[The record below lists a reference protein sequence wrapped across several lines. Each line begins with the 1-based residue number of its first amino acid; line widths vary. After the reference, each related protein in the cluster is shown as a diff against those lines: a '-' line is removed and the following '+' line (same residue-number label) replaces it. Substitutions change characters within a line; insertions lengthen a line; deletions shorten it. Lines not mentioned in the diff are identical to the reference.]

1 MIGYM
6 KAGPTTY
13 VIHHQ
18 NGKVRHEGAGL
29 SFFYY
34 APASTIVAVP
44 LASGD
49 IPFAFQETTTDF
61 QGVTL
66 QGQLTYRIAD
76 PVRASKLLN
85 YAVSPLAG
93 HAYTSDDPDKLP
105 DRLVQTTQTLARAVV
120 QRMPLRTAL
129 LSSEAVAA
137 EVLSALRTAEAVQ
150 MLGVEILGLVI
161 TSLRPTPEMAR
172 ALEAEA
178 REGLQRAADEAIYAR
193 RNAAVEQERR
203 IRESELNTEL
213 AVQEKQRQIREAE
226 VAADISV
233 ERQRAVLLDARV
245 ENERKD
251 ADARAYAL
259 DAVLEPLRRTDWKIL
274 SAATGGDARGTV
286 ALAFRELAEN
296 ARQIGTLNITPDL
309 LQSLLAAPNA
319 K

>member
-18 NGKVRHEGAGL
+18 NGRVRHEGAGL
-29 SFFYY
+29 AFFYF
-34 APASTIVAVP
+34 APASTIAAVP
-44 LASGD
+44 LESGD
-49 IPFAFQETTTDF
+49 IPFAFQETTGDF
-61 QGVTL
+61 QGVTV
-66 QGQLTYRIAD
+66 QGQLTYRITD
-76 PVRASKLLN
+76 PLRAASLLD
-85 YAVSPLAG
+85 YSVSPLPG
-93 HAYTSDDPDKLP
+93 HAYTSDDPDKLR
-105 DRLVQTTQTLARAVV
+105 DRLVQTTQTLTRAVV

-129 LSSEAVAA
+129 LGSEPVAA
-137 EVLSALRTAEAVQ
+137 EVLAALRTAEVVQ

-178 REGLQRAADEAIYAR
+178 REELQRAADEAVYAR

-213 AVQEKQRQIREAE
+213 AVQEKQRQLREAQ
-226 VAADISV
+226 VAADIAV
-233 ERQRAVLLDARV
+233 EQQRTVLIDARV
-245 ENERKD
+245 DNERKD

-259 DAVLEPLRRTDWKIL
+259 DAVLEPLRRTDWKTL
-274 SAATGGDARGTV
+274 EAVGGGDARGTV
-286 ALAFRELAEN
+286 ALAFREIAEN
-296 ARQIGTLNITPDL
+296 AQIGTLNITPDL
-309 LQSLLAAPNA
+309 LQSLLAAPPG